1 MEDLKRTKKSE
12 RNLKKTYN
20 SRIWSAILQ
29 RIWNLRGSNQEDQ
42 AHYPKKNESLIQKKI
57 TLPLCHGPYILTCM
71 F

>member
-29 RIWNLRGSNQEDQ
+29 RIGNLRGSNQEDQ
-42 AHYPKKNESLIQKKI
+42 AHYPKKMKALFKKK
-57 TLPLCHGPYILTCM
+57 
-71 F
+71 